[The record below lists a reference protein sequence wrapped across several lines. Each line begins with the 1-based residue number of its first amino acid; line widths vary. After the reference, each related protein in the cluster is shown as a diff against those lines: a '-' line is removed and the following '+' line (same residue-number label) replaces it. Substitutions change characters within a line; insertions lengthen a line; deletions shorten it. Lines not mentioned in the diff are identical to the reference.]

1 MTLEL
6 ATKVSFKLNTGNEIP
21 ALGLGTVPPDDPS
34 TVKDQV
40 LAAVR
45 AGYRHIDTAWYYG
58 TEKYIGQALQEL
70 FNEGYKRED
79 LFITTKVWPLYWHSP
94 EKLLD
99 TSLKDLQLDYVDL
112 FLHHWPI
119 LVDGDENGQPSMPRN
134 DDGTP
139 KLLDDPVNGT
149 KYIGVYHELE
159 RIYKE
164 TDKVKQI
171 GVSNYSIPKLRQLLK
186 EAKVVPVVNQIEY
199 HPQLPQQ
206 DLVDFCQEHGIL
218 IEAYSPVGAEGAP
231 VLELKEIKQLAAKY
245 QCTENQVAN
254 AYHILQGR
262 VTLPRLS
269 NLDRIRDNTQIPK
282 LTKEELASLY
292 KAGEANPVRHHNEDW
307 GYGLG
312 FRWWQGDTLSKQF
325 D

>member
-1 MTLEL
+1 MEL
-6 ATKVSFKLNTGNEIP
+6 ATKINFKLNTGNEIP

-34 TVKDQV
+34 TVKNQV

-70 FNEGYKRED
+70 FKEGYKRED

-99 TSLKDLQLDYVDL
+99 TSLKDLQLDHVDL
-112 FLHHWPI
+112 LLHHWPI
-119 LVDGDENGQPSMPRN
+119 LVDGDENGQPTMPRN

-139 KLLDDPVNGT
+139 RLVDDPANGT
-149 KYIGVYHELE
+149 KYIEVYHELE

-186 EAKVVPVVNQIEY
+186 QAKVVPVVNQIEY

-206 DLVDFCQEHGIL
+206 DLVDFCQEHGII

-269 NLDRIRDNTQIPK
+269 NLDRIKDNAQIPK
-282 LTKEELASLY
+282 LTKDELASLY
-292 KAGEANPVRHHNEDW
+292 KAGEANPVRYHNEDW